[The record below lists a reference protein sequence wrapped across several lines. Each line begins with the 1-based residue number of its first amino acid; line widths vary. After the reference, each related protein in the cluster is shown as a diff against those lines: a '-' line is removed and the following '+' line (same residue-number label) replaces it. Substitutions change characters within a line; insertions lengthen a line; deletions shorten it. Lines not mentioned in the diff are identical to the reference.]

1 MGKIT
6 INRNKQQIWIYSGWR
21 YGFILSWHL
30 KFSFVFRTAF
40 FLILQINLLLLL
52 NFLSLASFFLGD
64 ELVAKRIY
72 YFTEFL
78 LSLGS
83 VSGMCKTMRLKQ
95 WASMPSFLRR
105 FQSDEINKM
114 SHIYFS
120 KLSAI
125 NLEWEDVNF
134 QVSKN
139 ISYTS
144 NLPLQHLNIYFKL

>member
-1 MGKIT
+1 MT
-6 INRNKQQIWIYSGWR
+6 VWIYS
-21 YGFILSWHL
+21 YL
-30 KFSFVFRTAF
+30 VFKIF
-40 FLILQINLLLLL
+40 YCDQNSLFLILQINLLQLL
-52 NFLSLASFFLGD
+52 NFLSLASFFLGG

-83 VSGMCKTMRLKQ
+83 VSGMCKTMRLKP

-120 KLSAI
+120 NLSAI

>member
-1 MGKIT
+1 MVG
-6 INRNKQQIWIYSGWR
+6 IYS
-21 YGFILSWHL
+21 YLAL
-30 KFSFVFRTAF
+30 KIFYCVQNSP
-40 FLILQINLLLLL
+40 FLILQIKFLQLL
-52 NFLSLASFFLGD
+52 NFLSLASSFLGG
-64 ELVAKRIY
+64 ELIAKQIY

-83 VSGMCKTMRLKQ
+83 VSGMYKTMRLKQ

-105 FQSDEINKM
+105 FQSDEINKT

-144 NLPLQHLNIYFKL
+144 SLHLQHLNIYFKLQLSSYGQVEQRSYW